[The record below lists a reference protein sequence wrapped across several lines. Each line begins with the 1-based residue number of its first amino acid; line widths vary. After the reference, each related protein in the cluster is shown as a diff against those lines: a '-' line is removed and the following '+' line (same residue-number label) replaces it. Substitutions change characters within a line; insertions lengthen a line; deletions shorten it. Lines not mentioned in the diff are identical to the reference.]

1 MKISF
6 DEHLRKKQREELYEA
21 FDAVC
26 LQKLHMT
33 SSEVRGVFL
42 KFDDDMFEEFD
53 MAFEEGGPDAM
64 WYKMMHRVA
73 ALSVIYKQ
81 RELPPDAPWLDLYE
95 HSLTIGIDLTQ
106 LEQKIEREHSRQ
118 DH

>member
-6 DEHLRKKQREELYEA
+6 DEHLRKKQRDELYEE
-21 FDAVC
+21 FDKVC

-42 KFDDDMFEEFD
+42 KFEDDMFEEFD

-73 ALSVIYKQ
+73 KQVRRCQNLGEIQANTVVTGLLSRTISPKK
-81 RELPPDAPWLDLYE
+81 PP
-95 HSLTIGIDLTQ
+95 GIPCV
-106 LEQKIEREHSRQ
+106 
-118 DH
+118 

>member
-6 DEHLRKKQREELYEA
+6 DEHLRKKQREELYEE
-21 FDAVC
+21 FDKVC

-53 MAFEEGGPDAM
+53 MAFEEGGTDAM
-64 WYKMMHRVA
+64 WYKMMHWVA

-81 RELPPDAPWLDLYE
+81 RELPPEAPWLDLYE
-95 HSLTIGIDLTQ
+95 HSVSIGIDLRS
-106 LEQKIEREHSRQ
+106 LKLN
-118 DH
+118 